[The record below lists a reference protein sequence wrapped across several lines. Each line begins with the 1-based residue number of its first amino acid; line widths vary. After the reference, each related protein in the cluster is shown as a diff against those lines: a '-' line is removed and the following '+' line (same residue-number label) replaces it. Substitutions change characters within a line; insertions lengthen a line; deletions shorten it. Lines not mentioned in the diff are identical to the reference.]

1 MRDEI
6 GAKFQAVVYDKAAD
20 FEGVINLKNR
30 VTDSGLS
37 EASLVY
43 WVTGITA
50 GCAVNKSNLNKIY
63 DGEFSVDVNYTQ
75 DQLAT
80 AIKSG
85 EFILHRVGADVR
97 VLEDIN
103 SLVSTTEAKGEVF
116 KDNQTIR
123 VIDQIAN
130 DIAVLF
136 NTKYLGVI
144 PNDAAGRVSLWTDV
158 VKHHAAL
165 QDIRAIENFKDE
177 DVKISEGGDKKT
189 VVITDA
195 ITVVNS
201 MSKLY
206 MTVTVA

>member
-1 MRDEI
+1 M
-6 GAKFQAVVYDKAAD
+6 
-20 FEGVINLKNR
+20 
-30 VTDSGLS
+30 
-37 EASLVY
+37 
-43 WVTGITA
+43 
-50 GCAVNKSNLNKIY
+50 
-63 DGEFSVDVNYTQ
+63 
-75 DQLAT
+75 
-80 AIKSG
+80 
-85 EFILHRVGADVR
+85 
-97 VLEDIN
+97 
-103 SLVSTTEAKGEVF
+103 
-116 KDNQTIR
+116 
-123 VIDQIAN
+123 
-130 DIAVLF
+130 
-136 NTKYLGVI
+136 I